1 MITHTVITMAT
12 SIAILIP
19 TVTPITILFVESLAV
34 VEMSDVAKVVVN
46 ITTCCTEV
54 IEFNVSLVD

>member
-34 VEMSDVAKVVVN
+34 VDMLDVAKVVVN